1 MSRGGSGFV
10 GRELTRLLKNKGH
23 EVTVISRQPGPGKIT
38 WGELESHGLP
48 PCEGAVNL
56 AGENLMNP
64 LRWWNESYKKDL
76 FSSRIDTTKSLAQAI
91 AASPNPPHSWV
102 LVSGVA
108 CYKPSLTA
116 EYTEES
122 EWTPFDILSKLLKE
136 WEASALLPENVTNT
150 TKQVVIRS
158 GAVLGR
164 DGGAMKQML
173 LPFWLGLGG
182 TLGSGRQP
190 FPWIHVSDLAGLI
203 AHALEPP
210 ADTPSPSQQ
219 VFNGVAPALN
229 TNLEFTKELG
239 RVLRRPTIFPVPAFV
254 MNTLMG
260 SERAVV
266 LMEGQKVIPKRTQE
280 AGFQYKYP
288 DLTSAL
294 KEIVGRQHIRQCTCL
309 VLRFTGEIS
318 LPQSTPSDS
327 VPPSSVELVFLHRV
341 NTVSSRSFT
350 FRSSD
355 RVKAATTKSNCTWR
369 RNNNCQGSLSLKD
382 VQSRSARTFIGPE
395 LSTHTISFKES
406 PQYECDALR
415 GKERETERG
424 FI

>member
-1 MSRGGSGFV
+1 MRVLIGGGSGFV
-10 GRELTRLLKNKGH
+10 GRELTRLLRDRGH
-23 EVTVISRQPGPGKIT
+23 EVTVISRQSGPGKIT

-76 FSSRIDTTKSLAQAI
+76 FSSRLDTTKSLAQAI
-91 AASPNPPHSWV
+91 AASPSPPHSWV
-102 LVSGVA
+102 LVTGVA
-108 CYKPSLTA
+108 CYKPCLTA
-116 EYTEES
+116 EYTEDS
-122 EWTPFDILSKLLKE
+122 EWTPFDFLSKLVNE
-136 WEASALLPENVTNT
+136 WEASALLPENVTKT

-190 FPWIHVSDLAGLI
+190 FPWIHVSDLAGII
-203 AHALEPP
+203 AHALERP
-210 ADTPSPSQQ
+210 AESDTPSPSPQ

-229 TNLEFTKELG
+229 TNHEFTKELG
-239 RVLRRPTIFPVPAFV
+239 RILKRPTIFPVPGFV

-266 LMEGQKVIPKRTQE
+266 LMQGQKVIPKKTLE
-280 AGFQYKYP
+280 AGFEYKYP

-294 KEIVGRQHIRQCTCL
+294 KEIV
-309 VLRFTGEIS
+309 
-318 LPQSTPSDS
+318 
-327 VPPSSVELVFLHRV
+327 
-341 NTVSSRSFT
+341 
-350 FRSSD
+350 
-355 RVKAATTKSNCTWR
+355 
-369 RNNNCQGSLSLKD
+369 
-382 VQSRSARTFIGPE
+382 
-395 LSTHTISFKES
+395 ES
-406 PQYECDALR
+406 
-415 GKERETERG
+415 
-424 FI
+424 